1 MFKIVYW
8 VVMIAL
14 YPFYRFRFVGR
25 ENIPEGAAVVC
36 GNHTANSD
44 AIFLVLANGPRGDYG
59 FIAKEEL
66 FHVPFLRH
74 LIRWLHAFPVKR
86 GSGDMQA
93 IRTGFSILKSG
104 KKLLLFPQGT
114 RVRDGK
120 TVEPKTGAVIFATR
134 AKVPLVPVYIP
145 EGRKIFKQNT
155 VIIGKPYF
163 PELPEEKPTAE
174 DYHAMTHELMGR
186 IFALKEGEGA

>member
-74 LIRWLHAFPVKR
+74 LIRWLDAFPVKR

-163 PELPEEKPTAE
+163 PELPEEKPTSE

>member
-59 FIAKEEL
+59 FIAK
-66 FHVPFLRH
+66 
-74 LIRWLHAFPVKR
+74 
-86 GSGDMQA
+86 
-93 IRTGFSILKSG
+93 
-104 KKLLLFPQGT
+104 
-114 RVRDGK
+114 
-120 TVEPKTGAVIFATR
+120 
-134 AKVPLVPVYIP
+134 
-145 EGRKIFKQNT
+145 
-155 VIIGKPYF
+155 
-163 PELPEEKPTAE
+163 
-174 DYHAMTHELMGR
+174 
-186 IFALKEGEGA
+186 

>member
-1 MFKIVYW
+1 
-8 VVMIAL
+8 
-14 YPFYRFRFVGR
+14 
-25 ENIPEGAAVVC
+25 
-36 GNHTANSD
+36 
-44 AIFLVLANGPRGDYG
+44 
-59 FIAKEEL
+59 
-66 FHVPFLRH
+66 
-74 LIRWLHAFPVKR
+74 
-86 GSGDMQA
+86 MQA

-163 PELPEEKPTAE
+163 PELPAEKPTSE